1 MKNRKTVKMSRF
13 EYAARKL
20 IMNVTFYAGCTAIYL
35 LPVIAVLTVAFMIA
49 IKLALFFI

>member
-35 LPVIAVLTVAFMIA
+35 LPVIAVLTLCIFAAF
-49 IKLALFFI
+49 KLALFFI